1 MACAAAVPGRQE
13 PPVEATRLQY
23 SRVFS
28 RTLKYGPSPLS
39 PLTSPNPPTFLSL
52 SLRFTTGVHLFPE
65 VLYSDFAGDDATPL
79 TLSLRLALSV
89 LVSE

>member
-1 MACAAAVPGRQE
+1 MYITPLPSL
-13 PPVEATRLQY
+13 PP
-23 SRVFS
+23 S
-28 RTLKYGPSPLS
+28 SP
-39 PLTSPNPPTFLSL
+39 PFLSL